1 MKDQELEAD
10 MGTKQRHYGP
20 GLPLEL
26 ARAECRYHSSASG
39 SRCQY
44 ILSTQYSVPVLS
56 ASTYSV
62 PVLSANTQRLVPALS
77 HSTSAEWPRLL
88 NKVRK

>member
-44 ILSTQYSVPVLS
+44 ILSTQCQYLVPVLS
-56 ASTYSV
+56 ASTQCQYST
-62 PVLSANTQRLVPALS
+62 LSA
-77 HSTSAEWPRLL
+77 SAQPQH
-88 NKVRK
+88 